1 MRYKNVKL
9 VWNVLYIEPNSK
21 LVKKY
26 NIFNDDFRDNLLKEV
41 KKGKITSYDTL
52 WEYVDRWAHYYY
64 WSKTECEM
72 LVGDL
77 FSKSTDE
84 MHKIDMYDQIEMN
97 MTNII
102 DYLVNTLKLDFNK
115 K

>member
-1 MRYKNVKL
+1 MKKPELKWFVM
-9 VWNVLYIEPNSK
+9 YIEPNSK

-77 FSKSTDE
+77 FSKSTAE
-84 MHKIDMYDQIEMN
+84 MYKIDMYYQIEIN
-97 MTNII
+97 MANILG
-102 DYLVNTLKLDFNK
+102 YLITTLKIDFDK